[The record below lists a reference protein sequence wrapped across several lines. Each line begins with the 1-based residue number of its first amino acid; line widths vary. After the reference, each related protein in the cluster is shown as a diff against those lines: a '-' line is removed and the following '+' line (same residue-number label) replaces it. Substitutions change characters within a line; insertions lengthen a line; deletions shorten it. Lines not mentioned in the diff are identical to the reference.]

1 MIVTTCCG
9 ELIFSQIQSWARLHH
24 YNGEILMSVIEDGE
38 EYFTGNDIEHL
49 QRLIDEIKPYLD
61 TELDAVVLKY
71 ALSYTLQSLRNNENM
86 NRFK

>member
-1 MIVTTCCG
+1 
-9 ELIFSQIQSWARLHH
+9 
-24 YNGEILMSVIEDGE
+24 MSVIEDGE
-38 EYFTGNDIEHL
+38 EYFTVNDIEHL

-86 NRFK
+86 SRFKWGDKCV